1 MIKVWHMKI
10 LAAIILILFFSAIAL
25 VAGTIIWA
33 LWSLRFIIVDINKI
47 NKRHHELGV
56 DKPNEL

>member
-1 MIKVWHMKI
+1 MKI
-10 LAAIILILFFSAIAL
+10 LAAIILILFFSAIVL

-33 LWSLRFIIVDINKI
+33 LWSLRFIIIDINKI
-47 NKRHHELGV
+47 NKRRHELGL

>member
-1 MIKVWHMKI
+1 MKI

-33 LWSLRFIIVDINKI
+33 LWSLRFIIIDINKI